1 MRQPT
6 SLRGYSFALVGT
18 AVWSASA
25 VLISYLTTRFRMP
38 PLVLAFWRDV
48 LVTGTLAGTLALLA
62 RHLLRLKRQHV
73 PFFLLYGLILAIFNG
88 LWTVSVALNGAAV
101 ATVLIYISPAFT
113 AIIGWRW
120 LHESITLPKLA
131 AIFLCLTGCVFASGA
146 NAPSTWRLNALGIL
160 VGLATGLA
168 FALYSLFGKASSR
181 KGINSWT
188 ATLYTFAF
196 GSAFLLLA
204 QHPDTLF
211 WVARPVAHTASGW
224 QESALG
230 WSLLLVLAI
239 GPTLGGYG
247 LYTASLDHLPTSTAN
262 LIVTLEPAMTAG
274 LAYLFLGDQLTPAQ
288 MAGSLL
294 VLLGVLVLRISER
307 RHPSLHL
314 PPD

>member
-1 MRQPT
+1 MSQPA
-6 SLRGYSFALVGT
+6 SVRGYSFALVGT

-62 RHLLRLKRQHV
+62 RRLLHVKRRHV
-73 PFFLLYGLILAIFNG
+73 PFFLLYGLVLAIFNG

-120 LHESITLPKLA
+120 LQESVTLAKLA
-131 AIFLCLTGCVFASGA
+131 AIVLCLIGCVFASGA
-146 NAPSTWRLNALGIL
+146 NTPSAWRLNARGIL

-196 GSAFLLLA
+196 GSAFLLLT
-204 QHPDTLF
+204 QHPETIF
-211 WVARPVAHTASGW
+211 WLSRPVAHTSSGW

-230 WSLLLVLAI
+230 WSLLLLLAI

-247 LYTASLDHLPTSTAN
+247 LYTASLDHLATSTAN

-274 LAYLFLGDQLTPAQ
+274 LAYLLLGDQLTSAQ
-288 MAGSLL
+288 IAGGLL
-294 VLLGVLVLRISER
+294 VLLGVVVLRLSEQAR
-307 RHPSLHL
+307 AASHF